1 VRLIYKI
8 SIFFI
13 GVVIC
18 FLVFSSICNYFGED
32 KLFLTEQEIIEECSN
47 LDLFDTCDCLRDN
60 IETFFIYNI
69 TEDNISLSFSELKE
83 RGGDC
88 RNWAFLYERLGEGLN
103 FNVST
108 IKNGG
113 LEDVFN
119 AHRYAVLW
127 DNNSYCKLD
136 MLKEIK
142 CYEIEKEVK

>member
-1 VRLIYKI
+1 MRLIYKI

-18 FLVFSSICNYFGED
+18 FLVVFSICNYFEED
-32 KLFLTEQEIIEECSN
+32 KLFLSEQEIIDDCSN
-47 LDLFDTCDCLRDN
+47 LDLFDTSICLKDN

-88 RNWAFLYERLGEGLN
+88 RDWAFLYERLGKGLN

-113 LEDVFN
+113 VKEVFN
-119 AHRYAVLW
+119 AHRYVVLW
-127 DNNSYCKLD
+127 DNNSYCKLNMID
-136 MLKEIK
+136 EVECDEID
-142 CYEIEKEVK
+142 Y